1 MSFLFLDIEKLLQT
15 DCDMNVWLECTHGLG
30 LVVHHTNDDTFSVL
44 VISDKED
51 SKYTGKLGV

>member
-1 MSFLFLDIEKLLQT
+1 
-15 DCDMNVWLECTHGLG
+15 MNVWLECTHGLG